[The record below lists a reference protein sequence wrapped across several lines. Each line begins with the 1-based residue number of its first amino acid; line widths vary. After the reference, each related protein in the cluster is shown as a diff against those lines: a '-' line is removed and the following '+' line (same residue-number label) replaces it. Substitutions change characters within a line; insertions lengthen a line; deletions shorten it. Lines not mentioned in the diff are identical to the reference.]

1 MCTLLHVYHIHIY
14 AYIYSQCAI
23 KGELWWSAMRIME
36 KEVLSEI
43 FNQLSL
49 IESKIIYLFYVSK
62 DLQF

>member
-1 MCTLLHVYHIHIY
+1 
-14 AYIYSQCAI
+14 
-23 KGELWWSAMRIME
+23 MRIME